1 MSKNN
6 SQLHESDFKVNIKQV
21 NSEYTIVLADGDLLS
36 RVCGTNDSNLKLI
49 EKHIGVPVFTRG
61 NEISIDE
68 EDPHIQQE
76 FKFIIDRIVDEISDT
91 GDSSSDLIHSI
102 LNTGFVHGIADT
114 DFDAGRYAISIPGS
128 TRKIYPKT
136 KNQAELVKAFR
147 RNNLVFAEGP
157 AGSGKTFLA
166 VAEALNLVLS
176 KKVSAIILTRPIV
189 EAGESLGFLPGDLED
204 KINPYL
210 RPLYDSM
217 NACLP
222 REIVHKLTEND
233 IIEVAPLAYMRG
245 RTLNNCAVILD
256 EAQNTTTEQMKM
268 FLTRMGENTKVFI
281 TGDTTQID
289 LPRRFAS
296 GLVHAM
302 RVLQNIPEIS
312 MIHLSGGDVVRSQL
326 VRKIVQAYE
335 NESHNE
341 Q

>member
-1 MSKNN
+1 M
-6 SQLHESDFKVNIKQV
+6 LHESDFKVKIKEV

-102 LNTGFVHGIADT
+102 LNTGFVHGVADT

-147 RNNLVFAEGP
+147 KNDLVFAEGP

-176 KKVSAIILTRPIV
+176 KKVSSIVLTRPIV

-222 REIVHKLTEND
+222 REIVHKLTENG

-268 FLTRMGENTKVFI
+268 FLTRMGENAKVFI

-289 LPRRFAS
+289 LPKRCPS
-296 GLVHAM
+296 GLIHAM
-302 RVLQNIPEIS
+302 RILSGIPEIS
-312 MIHLSGGDVVRSQL
+312 MIRLSGADVVRSSL
-326 VRKIVQAYE
+326 VRKIVQAFA
-335 NESHNE
+335 ESDLVPG
-341 Q
+341 QSSRA